1 MPLTQK
7 GKKILAAMQ
16 RPKSQ
21 GGYGREKGK
30 QVFYASKNAGKIS
43 NVERHNVVRAIR
55 KQHTQKVG
63 RY

>member
-1 MPLTQK
+1 MPLTDK

-30 QVFYASKNAGKIS
+30 SVFYASINKGRIS
-43 NVERHNVVRAIR
+43 NVERRNTVRSIR
-55 KQHTQKVG
+55 KRHAEKFG